1 MWMFRCSNV
10 PFCNIFLFLRT
21 FAQCFIKRIVLT
33 GFLDEKGELIHPC
46 AIFVLDV
53 APLFSCQC
61 SSWQTEEGAR
71 LYSLKK
77 KKTWTRVFLEHRWS
91 GESRLDVVCSVED
104 AGIQSSTTC
113 QVSDCSRGGRGVTAY
128 TAVSWSVWFPLRWK
142 NKLKQYSDQLWRQI
156 KHTVFKRNISFT
168 GLEIYCLHP
177 GSIVFV
183 KCKGMKKTFAV
194 ITVLKFLK

>member
-1 MWMFRCSNV
+1 MRRVNWSIPVQSLSWMLLRCFPANAV
-10 PFCNIFLFLRT
+10 PDKQR
-21 FAQCFIKRIVLT
+21 K
-33 GFLDEKGELIHPC
+33 
-46 AIFVLDV
+46 VLD
-53 APLFSCQC
+53 FIH
-61 SSWQTEEGAR
+61 
-71 LYSLKK
+71 LKK

>member
-1 MWMFRCSNV
+1 MFYKKDCVDRFFGWEGWIDPSLCNLCLGCCSVVFLPVQFLTNRGRCST
-10 PFCNIFLFLRT
+10 LFT
-21 FAQCFIKRIVLT
+21 SKN
-33 GFLDEKGELIHPC
+33 
-46 AIFVLDV
+46 
-53 APLFSCQC
+53 
-61 SSWQTEEGAR
+61 
-71 LYSLKK
+71 
-77 KKTWTRVFLEHRWS
+77 KTWTRVFLEHRWS
-91 GESRLDVVCSVED
+91 DESRLDVVCSVED

-113 QVSDCSRGGRGVTAY
+113 QVSDCSKGGRGVTAY

-156 KHTVFKRNISFT
+156 KHTVFKRTISFT